1 MKASDFENAFDA
13 GLFDDEY
20 MEFIQI
26 HADPFERP
34 IHNGDSLLAAFEDQY
49 LFNEFRNYMITEEY

>member
-13 GLFDDEY
+13 GLFDEEY
-20 MEFIQI
+20 MEYIKEN
-26 HADPFERP
+26 ADPSERI